1 MEIPPPPPPSPEDVP
16 PPGSY
21 PGMPPPAPAPSPYD
35 GLPPYPQAPY
45 AQQGP
50 YGQQPPYAG
59 QSPYG
64 AGAQGPGAPGQ
75 YPPPYA
81 GPAPYG
87 PQPYG
92 GYPQGGWYAPQ
103 LTTNGMAIASL
114 VTAFSCV
121 PLLGAIL
128 GFFSLRQIKRNPQ
141 KGKGLAIAGMTLS
154 GIGTALFALI
164 VTLGVMGVF
173 DEGNTRVENLRPGQ
187 CFNTVGKTLSD
198 YGGGDGARS
207 TTVDVVGCEKRHDA
221 EAFAVF
227 ALDAASGGDYPGVDS
242 ISAIAETK
250 CAAYA
255 SDYTGDTP
263 LPGSMDIYYY
273 MPPPDGWSR
282 GDHSVTCFF
291 GGTTG
296 KVSGSVKDGAKGSGV
311 GV

>member
-21 PGMPPPAPAPSPYD
+21 PGMPPPAPASSPYD
-35 GLPPYPQAPY
+35 GLPSYPQAPY

-50 YGQQPPYAG
+50 YGQQSPYAG
-59 QSPYG
+59 QPPYG
-64 AGAQGPGAPGQ
+64 AGAPGPGP

-81 GPAPYG
+81 GQAPYG

-121 PLLGAIL
+121 PLLGAVL

-154 GIGTALFALI
+154 GIGTALLALI
-164 VTLGVMGVF
+164 ITLGVLGVF

-207 TTVDVVGCEKRHDA
+207 TTVDVVGCEKSHDA

-227 ALDAASGGDYPGVDS
+227 ALDAASGGDYPGVDR
-242 ISAIAETK
+242 ISAIAESK

-273 MPPPDGWSR
+273 MPPADGWSR

-291 GGTTG
+291 GGTLG
-296 KVSGSVKDGAKGSGV
+296 KVTGSVKDSGKGSGV

>member
-1 MEIPPPPPPSPEDVP
+1 VEIPPPPPPSPEDVP

-21 PGMPPPAPAPSPYD
+21 PGMPPSAPGSSPYD

-45 AQQGP
+45 GQQGP
-50 YGQQPPYAG
+50 YGQQPPYGG
-59 QSPYG
+59 QPPYGPAAPGPGPYG
-64 AGAQGPGAPGQ
+64 APHPGQ
-75 YPPPYA
+75 N
-81 GPAPYG
+81 PYG

-114 VTAFSCV
+114 VTAFSCI
-121 PLLGAIL
+121 PLLGVIL
-128 GFFSLRQIKRNPQ
+128 GIVSLRQIGRNHQ
-141 KGKGLAIAGMTLS
+141 KGKGLAIAGVTLS
-154 GIGTALFALI
+154 GLGTVLLALI
-164 VTLGVMGVF
+164 ITLGVLGAF
-173 DEGNTRVENLRPGQ
+173 DEGNTRVENIRPGQ
-187 CFNTVGKTLSD
+187 CFNTVGNSLSD
-198 YGGGDGARS
+198 YGGGEGARS
-207 TTVDVVGCEKRHDA
+207 TTVDVVGCEKSHDA

-227 ALDAASGGDYPGVDS
+227 ALDADSGGEYPGVDR

-291 GGTTG
+291 GGTQG
-296 KVSGSVKDGAKGSGV
+296 KVTGSVKDGDKGSGV